1 MKGRMSA
8 VRVDLFDYDLPEEL
22 IAQTPLKDRAD
33 SRLMVVD
40 PVEERIEHAR
50 FREIG
55 RFLRSGDMLVLNNS
69 KVLRARLHGVK
80 ADTGARVE
88 CLLVRPVHTV
98 PNEWFALARPAKRLR
113 PGTKLRFDNG
123 RVEAEVTG
131 LAEDGMR
138 ILRFSVDEPMEAFLE
153 RAGEVP
159 LPPYIH
165 RPLEDQERY
174 QTVYAQQPG
183 SIAAPT
189 AGLHFTEALLDE
201 VRQMG
206 VEVRFVT
213 LHVGLGTFRPVKVER
228 VEEHRMHAEW
238 YQVSQETAEAVTR
251 AKAEGRRV
259 IAVGT
264 TALRTLEAA
273 GASGSIESGSG
284 ETDLFVYP
292 GYKFRVVDAL
302 ITNFHL
308 PKSTLLMLVAA
319 MMGIDFTKRAYEEA
333 VRERYRFF
341 SFGDA
346 MFITRRADA

>member
-1 MKGRMSA
+1 M
-8 VRVDLFDYDLPEEL
+8 RVDLFDYELPEEL
-22 IAQTPLKDRAD
+22 IAQTPLEDRAD

-40 PVEERIEHAR
+40 PVNERIEHAR
-50 FREIG
+50 FRDIG
-55 RFLRSGDMLVLNNS
+55 RFLRPGDVLVLNNS
-69 KVLRARLHGVK
+69 KVLRARLYGTK

-88 CLLVRPVHTV
+88 CLLVRPVHDAE
-98 PNEWFALARPAKRLR
+98 NEWLALARPAKRLR
-113 PGTKLRFDNG
+113 PGTVIQFDDG
-123 RVEAEVTG
+123 RVTAEVT
-131 LAEDGMR
+131 ATADEGMR
-138 ILRFSVDEPMEAFLE
+138 VLRFHLDEPMEAFLE

-159 LPPYIH
+159 LPPYI
-165 RPLEDQERY
+165 REPLKDQDRY

-189 AGLHFTEALLDE
+189 AGLHFTEQLLDE
-201 VRQMG
+201 VRAMG
-206 VEVRFVT
+206 VQVHFVT
-213 LHVGLGTFRPVKVER
+213 LHVGIGTFRPVKVER
-228 VEEHRMHAEW
+228 VEEHHMHSEW
-238 YQVSQETAEAVTR
+238 YEVSPQTASAVNQ

-273 GASGSIESGSG
+273 GASGELRSGSG

-292 GYKFRVVDAL
+292 GYRFRIVDAL

-308 PKSTLLMLVAA
+308 PKSTLMMLVAA
-319 MMGIDFTKRAYEEA
+319 LMGIDFTKRAYETA

-346 MFITRRADA
+346 MFITRRAEVAVP